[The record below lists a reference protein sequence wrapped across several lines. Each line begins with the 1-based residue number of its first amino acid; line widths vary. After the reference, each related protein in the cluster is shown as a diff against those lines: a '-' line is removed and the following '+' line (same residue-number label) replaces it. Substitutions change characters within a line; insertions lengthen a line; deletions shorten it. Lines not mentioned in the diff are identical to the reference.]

1 MKNRIF
7 CKSLVAGMVS
17 FSLML
22 GQIVPTFG
30 AVQDN
35 ESVRKY
41 YYYQD
46 VLRDAKSKVSN
57 VAKKE
62 TTHEKIP
69 SESAEEYTDEYG
81 AVTKDTYDEAGNLIS
96 RNVNGKDVVQFSYDS
111 AGNITSI
118 KDALGFETKYEY
130 DESNRLIAN
139 IDALGNKTNY
149 TYDGENL
156 SRVIFPDNSETS
168 YEYDSQGRVITQT

>member
-1 MKNRIF
+1 MNRMKNRIF

-30 AVQDN
+30 AVQDK

-46 VLRDAKSKVSN
+46 VLRDAKSKVSK

-69 SESAEEYTDEYG
+69 SESAEEYIDEYG
-81 AVTKDTYDEAGNLIS
+81 AITKDTYDEAGNLIS
-96 RNVNGKDVVQFSYDS
+96 RNVNGKMLYSFHMIVP
-111 AGNITSI
+111 
-118 KDALGFETKYEY
+118 
-130 DESNRLIAN
+130 
-139 IDALGNKTNY
+139 
-149 TYDGENL
+149 
-156 SRVIFPDNSETS
+156 VI
-168 YEYDSQGRVITQT
+168 